1 VTTQNATTA
10 ETEKAP
16 GGENRA
22 VRTMKEYHEEVLR
35 SGIQDGALL
44 KDVWPFLR
52 PHKAWLIAALATTVL
67 TTGLSLSRPLIMLA
81 AIDESLA
88 TGDRMIMFWGGAL
101 FAGVT
106 VLEQFLNF
114 IQVYSTQ
121 IVGARAMADLRLSV
135 FRFLGQLPLR
145 FFDRQP
151 VGRIVTRVTNDVDA
165 ILELFGSGVLNAFGD
180 LLSLIGVV
188 VIMMTLDWKLSLIG
202 FAALPFI
209 FVLIVWVRKRAREAF
224 RTIRGETARMNANM
238 NEQVNGVALVQAYG
252 RQDAMLREF
261 DTINS
266 SYRDANI
273 RSVKYDAIQD
283 AAIDALSAVSL
294 ASIVMALGYES
305 ASYGTVVA
313 LTFYLKQFFEPISM
327 LAQRYT
333 LLQAALSGAERVFGL
348 LRIKDRDAPVSPASE
363 GDHGDPGFAVELS
376 HVTFGYTPGLDVL
389 HDVSLRA
396 RPGESIALV
405 GPTGSG
411 KTTITALLLR
421 LYDHHQGAV
430 RVNGRDAK
438 TMTREELRRKFA
450 VVPQDAF
457 LFPGTLAENV
467 ATGEVPDMDRVRQVL
482 EEMDILEFLTR
493 RVGGLDAPI
502 SGGGAN
508 FSAGERQL
516 IAFAR
521 ALYRD
526 AKILILDEATA
537 SVDSDTE
544 ARMQRALT
552 KLMEGRTSVV
562 VAHRLST
569 IAAADR
575 IVVLQEQRAVQ
586 RSRDDD
592 LVARSAHRQRKRLVP
607 VRAAPDR
614 DPSPVRAPQAREPP
628 FGRGD
633 ETRLLAHAVDPAV
646 ERQVVAHQRPDEALP
661 PLVPGSR
668 EGRHVGGARREP
680 CGEERGVLA
689 QTQRIGGVV
698 HAPDPNIPP
707 DASPRSRRAGSRPP
721 SLAGARAMSSRS
733 ACGDSGRPR
742 NSSITCF
749 EGFSSP

>member
-1 VTTQNATTA
+1 MT
-10 ETEKAP
+10 
-16 GGENRA
+16 NRGA
-22 VRTMKEYHEEVLR
+22 QGREDERPHASSRADRTMKEYHEEVLR
-35 SGIQDGALL
+35 SGLEDGDLL
-44 KDVWPFLR
+44 RDVWPFLR
-52 PHKAWLIAALATTVL
+52 PHKGWLFAALTTTVL
-67 TTGLSLSRPLIMLA
+67 TAGLSLSRPLIMLKA
-81 AIDESLA
+81 LDEALA
-88 TGDRMIMFWGGAL
+88 TGDRMTMFWGGAL
-101 FAGVT
+101 FAGVS

-165 ILELFGSGVLNAFGD
+165 ILELFGSGALNAFGD

-188 VIMMTLDWKLSLIG
+188 VIMMLLDWKLSLIG
-202 FAALPFI
+202 FAALPLI
-209 FVLIVWVRKRAREAF
+209 AVLMVWVRKRAREAF

-238 NEQVNGVALVQAYG
+238 NEQVNGVALVQAFG
-252 RQDAMLREF
+252 REDAKLREF
-261 DTINS
+261 DSINS

-348 LRIKDRDAPVSPASE
+348 LRIKDRDAPMIPTSE
-363 GDHGDPGFAVELS
+363 GDHGDPSYAVELS
-376 HVTFGYTPGLDVL
+376 HVSFAYKPGLDVL

-421 LYDHHQGAV
+421 LYDHHTGVV
-430 RVNGRDAK
+430 RVNGRDVR
-438 TMTREELRRKFA
+438 TMTRDELRRKFA

-457 LFPGTLAENV
+457 LFPGTLAENI
-467 ATGEVPDMDRVRQVL
+467 ATGEVPDMDRVRSVL
-482 EEMDILEFLTR
+482 VEMDILEFLTR
-493 RVGGLDAPI
+493 RVGGLDALI
-502 SGGGAN
+502 TGGGAN

-544 ARMQRALT
+544 GRMQRALT

-575 IVVLQEQRAVQ
+575 IVVLQKGEVVERGTHDELVVQ
-586 RSRDDD
+586 DGLYAALHRLQFSRSDKSE
-592 LVARSAHRQRKRLVP
+592 RSSPQ
-607 VRAAPDR
+607 AAP
-614 DPSPVRAPQAREPP
+614 PPAP
-628 FGRGD
+628 
-633 ETRLLAHAVDPAV
+633 
-646 ERQVVAHQRPDEALP
+646 
-661 PLVPGSR
+661 
-668 EGRHVGGARREP
+668 
-680 CGEERGVLA
+680 
-689 QTQRIGGVV
+689 
-698 HAPDPNIPP
+698 
-707 DASPRSRRAGSRPP
+707 
-721 SLAGARAMSSRS
+721 
-733 ACGDSGRPR
+733 
-742 NSSITCF
+742 
-749 EGFSSP
+749 